1 MRYLVDTNVV
11 SELLRPAPDRGVT
24 TWARGLTRAALSA
37 VSVEEVFFSLSWK
50 PNARVLAAIERLIKD
65 HFDLLEVTVPIAR
78 QAGTLRGQLQ
88 ALGRP
93 RTQADML
100 IAATA
105 AAHGLTVVTR
115 NEREF
120 EGCGVTVINP
130 FSTGNTSTR

>member
-11 SELLRPAPDRGVT
+11 SELLRPTPDRDVT
-24 TWARGLTRAALSA
+24 AWARGLTRAALSA
-37 VSVEEVFFSLSWK
+37 VTVEELFFGLSWK
-50 PNARVLAAIERLIKD
+50 PNARVLAAIEGLIEH
-65 HFDLLEVTVPIAR
+65 HFDLVEVTVPIAR

-105 AAHGLTVVTR
+105 AIHGLTLVTR
-115 NEREF
+115 NERDF

-130 FSTGNTSTR
+130 FSTSDR